1 MSLIT
6 ELQTLSTQQAN
17 KARAD
22 CIAAGNNAG
31 IAEAMKDA
39 SWIMVAP
46 IMKFKAVTEEVTSDA
61 VRKIAQYLTPY
72 TKCGILPWKTA
83 TNDFKQFLTNS
94 RYLID
99 KGEFGPNDGEA
110 RLFLDCLIQVN
121 AEIEEVGV
129 FSSHGSP
136 TADKSK
142 KYDGIAVKFHG
153 DHLAAKKT
161 DGYEVAVGRKK
172 AKSTSI
178 DEVYAKT
185 LASEVNRLNAA
196 KVYQYAERYLELVF
210 DWNPMNAAVDSL
222 LFATKDM
229 VQGWDYTGTKTGTST
244 DVNRFTKGETI
255 KGHLIY
261 AVKNDVT
268 KETNR
273 LLYHFEMIVAEP
285 KKVPVGK
292 TWQMMPVD
300 SVVKKFSKEFGGETS
315 TAARELISNWT
326 AVFYQAS

>member
-6 ELQTLSTQQAN
+6 ELQLLSAAQAN
-17 KARAD
+17 QARAD

-31 IAEAMKDA
+31 IADAMKEA
-39 SWIMVAP
+39 SWIMVGT
-46 IMKFKAVTEEVTSDA
+46 IMKFKAVTTEVTA
-61 VRKIAQYLTPY
+61 EAARKIAQYLTPY
-72 TKCGILPWKTA
+72 TTCGILPYKNPT
-83 TNDFKQFLTNS
+83 TDFKQFLNNS
-94 RYLID
+94 RYVIN
-99 KGEFGPNDGEA
+99 KGEFGPTDGEA
-110 RLFLDCLIQVN
+110 RLFIDCLIQVN

-129 FSSHGSP
+129 FSAHGSP
-136 TADKSK
+136 TAEKSK

-185 LASEVNRLNAA
+185 LESEVNRLNAA

-210 DWNPMNAAVDSL
+210 EWNPLNAAVDSL
-222 LFATKDM
+222 LFATRDT
-229 VQGWDYTGTKTGTST
+229 VQGWDYTGSKTGAST
-244 DVNRFTKGETI
+244 EFNKFTKGDTI

-261 AVKNDVT
+261 AVKNDVS

-273 LLYHFEMIVAEP
+273 LLYHFELIVTDP
-285 KKVPVGK
+285 KTVPAGK
-292 TWQMMPVD
+292 PWQMMPVD
-300 SVVKKFSKEFGGETS
+300 TVVKKFSKEFGGETT
-315 TAARELISNWT
+315 TAARALISNWT
-326 AVFYQAS
+326 AVFYQTS